1 MGYLTPSRDAN
12 GTINIPALLSSPT
25 RLTDLIARLTEEQ
38 LVCGEFFAKSPD
50 TAAGG
55 GVRYEVLKTGA
66 NYLERDAENR
76 APGAEYVLSGS
87 DLPTDLAEVVDW
99 GSKIQI
105 LDEHH
110 DRYDVSTIVN
120 RLSQLANT
128 IARKLDQVAIAAIDG
143 ALTKYN
149 VGSLTGHDW
158 STLVTVGPET
168 SLTPNAD
175 RPTADFANAGL
186 MAAAADLGIGPLNVL
201 VCHPQEHARLKIG
214 YGTELA
220 AVLASAGIEK
230 VRTSMQ
236 ITPGTAYLVQR
247 GQAGRIVYERPLT
260 VETFDD
266 RNTRSQF
273 VQSYVVPAFA
283 VSNPHAVV
291 KITGL
296 AG

>member
-1 MGYLTPSRDAN
+1 MGYLTPSRDAS
-12 GTINIPALLSSPT
+12 GSINIPALLSSPT
-25 RLTDLIARLTEEQ
+25 RLTGLIGRLTEEQ
-38 LVCGEFFAKSPD
+38 LVCGEFFDKSPD
-50 TAAGG
+50 PVAGG
-55 GVRYEVLKTGA
+55 GVRYDVLKNSA
-66 NYLERDAENR
+66 KYLERDAELR
-76 APGAEYVLSGS
+76 GPGAEYVLSGS

-110 DRYDVSTIVN
+110 DRYDVTTITN
-120 RLSQLANT
+120 RLTQLSNT
-128 IARKLDQVAIAAIDG
+128 IARKLDQVALAAVDA
-143 ALTKYN
+143 ALVRHN
-149 VGSLTGHDW
+149 VGSLVGHDW

-168 SLTPNAD
+168 SLTPNAE

-186 MAAAADLGIGPLNVL
+186 MAEAADIGIGTLNVL
-201 VCHPQEHARLKIG
+201 VCHPQEHAMLKIG

-220 AVLASAGIEK
+220 AVLASADIEK

-236 ITPGTAYLVQR
+236 VTPGTAYLVQR
-247 GQAGRIVYERPLT
+247 GHAGRIVYERPLT